1 MQVSGRM
8 LLAMT
13 DTLLIELG
21 VKNASHRLAIKFAIE
36 DLQAASCVA
45 AVDRAAA
52 GAPGSDA
59 QVTQRFNPLLV
70 ARILV
75 ILALVTLMRSPAL
88 ANLFLVL
95 LLVVALYHAHERTA
109 A

>member
-36 DLQAASCVA
+36 DLQAASGTA

-52 GAPGSDA
+52 GA
-59 QVTQRFNPLLV
+59 R
-70 ARILV
+70 
-75 ILALVTLMRSPAL
+75 
-88 ANLFLVL
+88 L
-95 LLVVALYHAHERTA
+95 LLLCGNPSMCSCHTEEPVELILRNC
-109 A
+109 